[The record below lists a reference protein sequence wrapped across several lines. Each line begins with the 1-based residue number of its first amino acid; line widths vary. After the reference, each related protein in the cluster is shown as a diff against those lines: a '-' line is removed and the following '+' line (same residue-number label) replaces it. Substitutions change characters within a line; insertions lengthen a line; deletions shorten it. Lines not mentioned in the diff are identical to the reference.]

1 MFVVPCSSI
10 FSVVFSSSRHIHFL
24 YVFTYE
30 LCLCYFEHQFSR
42 FYSIRDEWK
51 WKVLVLV
58 PTSYIS
64 YIVPAV
70 ANSKIDFPRCIS
82 NVVFFFGLLRVTH
95 GSMQTQVMN
104 ESCCHMPNVI

>member
-1 MFVVPCSSI
+1 MFFGPCSSI
-10 FSVVFSSSRHIHFL
+10 FFVVFSSSSSSRHIHFL

-42 FYSIRDEWK
+42 FYCIRDEWK
-51 WKVLVLV
+51 VLVLG

-64 YIVPAV
+64 YIVHAV

-82 NVVFFFGLLRVTH
+82 NAVFCFVFVSRDSWLHADT
-95 GSMQTQVMN
+95 SY
-104 ESCCHMPNVI
+104 E